1 MHSFGLKPWDM
12 DDMEEAKRILVAF
25 TQDAQDED
33 E

>member
-1 MHSFGLKPWDM
+1 MLCFGLKPWET

-25 TQDAQDED
+25 TQDEEDED